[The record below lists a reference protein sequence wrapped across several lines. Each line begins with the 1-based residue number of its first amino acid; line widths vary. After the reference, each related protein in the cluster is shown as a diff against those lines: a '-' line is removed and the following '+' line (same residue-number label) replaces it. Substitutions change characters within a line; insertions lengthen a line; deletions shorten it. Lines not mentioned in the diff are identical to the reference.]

1 MKKKLLLA
9 VFSFYALIMFSCP
22 GRNPPLVYTPETSN
36 KKIEINYSIG
46 LDNITETG
54 NGRGKAGI
62 PEWLMTYNNGGIEAV
77 ENMEQYAGK
86 YCFIGRNK
94 NSNFE
99 ALSKW
104 AENYSETNAVTRLIG
119 ARIES
124 RLNLNIALYPDDE
137 YGVFYERLIKKSFD
151 MEYHDAVIKE
161 IFWIKKTETTEANAV
176 QDTYEFFAFT
186 IIDKATM
193 QEIIKKMIAD
203 SRDEDDLPTRAQNTA
218 INNIQ
223 QHFFE
228 GF

>member
-1 MKKKLLLA
+1 MKKKLTLA

-22 GRNPPLVYTPETSN
+22 GRNPPLVYTPEVSN
-36 KKIEINYSIG
+36 KKIEIDYSIG
-46 LDNITETG
+46 IDSITETM
-54 NGRGKAGI
+54 NGKGKAAM
-62 PEWLMTYNNGGIEAV
+62 PDWLMTYNYGGIEAV
-77 ENMEQYAGK
+77 EKMDQYAGK

-104 AENYSETNAVTRLIG
+104 AENYPETNAITRLAA
-119 ARIES
+119 ARIED

-137 YGVFYERLIKKSFD
+137 YGVFYERLVKKSFD
-151 MEYHDAVIKE
+151 MEYPDAVIKE
-161 IFWIKKTETTEANAV
+161 IFWIKKTETTEANV
-176 QDTYEFFAFT
+176 LQDTYEFFAFAV
-186 IIDKATM
+186 IDKTIM
-193 QEIIKKMIAD
+193 QDIIKKLMAD
-203 SRDEDDLPTRAQNTA
+203 SRDEDDFPTRAQNNA

>member
-1 MKKKLLLA
+1 MKKKSSLA
-9 VFSFYALIMFSCP
+9 VLFFYALIMFSCP
-22 GRNPPLVYTPETSN
+22 GRNPPLVIIPETTN

-46 LDNITETG
+46 LNDITETK
-54 NGRGKAGI
+54 NGKGKTAI
-62 PEWLMTYNNGGIEAV
+62 PEWLMTYNNGGIDAV
-77 ENMEQYAGK
+77 ERMEQYAGK

-104 AENYSETNAVTRLIG
+104 AENYPKTNAITRLAA

-124 RLNLNIALYPDDE
+124 RLTLNITLYPDDE
-137 YGVFYERLIKKSFD
+137 YGVFYERLVKKAYD
-151 MEYHDAVIKE
+151 MEYPNAVTQD
-161 IFWIKKTETTEANAV
+161 IFWIKKTETSEAV
-176 QDTYEFFAFT
+176 GPYDTYEFFVFT
-186 IIDKATM
+186 VIDKTIM
-193 QEIIKKMIAD
+193 QDIIKKMMAN
-203 SRDEDDLPTRAQNTA
+203 SRGEEDLPSRAQNNA

>member
-1 MKKKLLLA
+1 MKKKLSLA
-9 VFSFYALIMFSCP
+9 VFSFYALIIFSCP
-22 GRNPPLVYTPETSN
+22 GRNPPLIIVPESSN

-46 LDNITETG
+46 LDDITETG
-54 NGRGKAGI
+54 NGRGKAAI

-77 ENMEQYAGK
+77 ENMDQYAGK

-104 AENYSETNAVTRLIG
+104 AENYPETNAITRLIG

-151 MEYHDAVIKE
+151 MEYPDAAIKE
-161 IFWIKKTETTEANAV
+161 IFWVKKTETTEANGL
-176 QDTYEFFAFT
+176 QDTYEFFAFA
-186 IIDKATM
+186 IIDKTTM
-193 QEIIKKMIAD
+193 QEIIRKMMAD
-203 SRDEDDLPTRAQNTA
+203 SRDEDDLPTRAQNNA

-223 QHFFE
+223 LHFFE